1 MSQAMKITPRVIV
14 QMHGNRNFR
23 EQRGVALISILL
35 VVVIATVLGV
45 KMTTEQYFSIMRA
58 SNYFDQGK
66 IRQYALGG
74 EELARQL
81 LYKDFTEQPQ
91 KDVLAEAWASRE
103 LKFDFEEGEIEI
115 LIEDL
120 QGRFNLNSLISTG
133 AQSTGAGGL
142 NNPTGGQNSQ
152 QIGAQQSTG
161 DVNQNQ
167 QGIGAQ
173 GGAVASAQLAMTR
186 FRTLLNQQGLDP
198 VFADRIKDW
207 IDNNQDTTQL
217 GAEDFDYLGL
227 ERPYRTSD
235 SPMVDISELRLVLD
249 LDSATYALLEPLVA
263 TLPTDVNLINVN
275 TASSSVIQAIVGGG
289 LTFEAAEALTLQRD
303 EGEGFDSVQ
312 LFLQDNS
319 LAGQGVSPDGLS
331 VQSSFFR
338 VSIRARIGDRFSYL
352 ASVIHRNPN
361 DGSMRVIFRDA
372 SKKIYPVIALLE
384 SDNKAP

>member
-1 MSQAMKITPRVIV
+1 
-14 QMHGNRNFR
+14 MHLGRKFR

-45 KMTTEQYFSIMRA
+45 KMTTEQYFSIIRA
-58 SNYFDQGK
+58 SNYFEQGK

-74 EELARQL
+74 EELARQML
-81 LYKDFTEQPQ
+81 FKDFIDQPQ
-91 KDVLAEAWASRE
+91 KDLLTEEWASKE
-103 LKFDFEEGEIEI
+103 LKFEFEEGEIEM

-133 AQSTGAGGL
+133 AQTAGAGGL
-142 NNPTGGQNSQ
+142 NNPTVGRNSQ

-161 DVNQNQ
+161 GVNQNQ

-173 GGAVASAQLAMTR
+173 GGALASAQLAMTR

-198 VFADRIKDW
+198 VFADRVKDW

-249 LDSATYALLEPLVA
+249 IDSATFAVLEPLVA

-275 TASSSVIQAIVGGG
+275 TASSSVIQAIAGSG
-289 LTFEAAEALTLQRD
+289 LSFDAAEALTVQRD

-312 LFLQDNS
+312 NFLQDNS

-331 VQSSFFR
+331 VQSSFFK
-338 VSIRARIGDRFSYL
+338 VSIRARIGDRFGYL
-352 ASVIHRNPN
+352 ASVIQRNPI

-372 SKKIYPVIALLE
+372 SKKIYPVIAPIE
-384 SDNKAP
+384 F